1 MFINN
6 LFAGLVLLLSYVMC
20 WIQVRQVNCHY
31 FWMVVVV
38 YFESLVVLVF
48 DNAYRPVNYT
58 LRLGHFIWN
67 AAKGDPYP
75 QLSLRAG

>member
-20 WIQVRQVNCHY
+20 WIQVRQVNCYY

-38 YFESLVVLVF
+38 YFESLVVLVS
-48 DNAYRPVNYT
+48 DNAYI
-58 LRLGHFIWN
+58 LCF
-67 AAKGDPYP
+67 
-75 QLSLRAG
+75 

>member
-38 YFESLVVLVF
+38 YFESLVVLVS
-48 DNAYRPVNYT
+48 DNAYI
-58 LRLGHFIWN
+58 LCF
-67 AAKGDPYP
+67 
-75 QLSLRAG
+75 